1 MQGDGERQRAGG
13 WGDQQPDATPGRC
26 VAVVDCG
33 SNSTR
38 LLVAQ
43 VADGRVVRAQRR
55 TVLTRLGGQVER
67 TGRLTGA
74 AIARVTGVLED
85 YAGRW
90 RAAGCD
96 RVAICATSAVRDAGN
111 AEAFVH
117 AVERATGVTPLVLSG
132 ADEAELTFT
141 GAVAGMD
148 HRQVVCDIGGG
159 STELIVGASAPRHR
173 ASLQLGSVRLRERH
187 LHHDP
192 PTRDEYA
199 ALVADIDAALDDQ
212 PDVYRAG
219 GPMPL
224 VAVGGT
230 ATTLAAVA
238 VGAGPDDLDQID
250 GAVMPLA
257 DLQQLVEDLAW
268 LPARHRLEHPAI
280 VSGREDVVVA
290 GALLLVGIAGRY
302 GFGAVQ
308 VRVADLLDGIAL
320 RLAAGGWPPA
330 RTGLRP

>member
-1 MQGDGERQRAGG
+1 MTRPRA
-13 WGDQQPDATPGRC
+13 A
-26 VAVVDCG
+26 VDCG
-33 SNSTR
+33 TNSTR
-38 LLVAQ
+38 LLVVDEA
-43 VADGRVVRAQRR
+43 GR
-55 TVLTRLGGQVER
+55 TVERITTITRLGAGVDARGHLDDGALAR
-67 TGRLTGA
+67 TLEVIA
-74 AIARVTGVLED
+74 AYRDTWTAHGVARGDV
-85 YAGRW
+85 
-90 RAAGCD
+90 
-96 RVAICATSAVRDAGN
+96 RVAATSAVRDA
-111 AEAFVH
+111 ADR
-117 AVERATGVTPLVLSG
+117 ERFFTGVHELTGIAAEVLSG
-132 ADEAELTFT
+132 GDEARMAFL
-141 GAVAGMD
+141 GAVGAVD
-148 HRQVVCDIGGG
+148 VARPVVVVDIGGG
-159 STELIVGASAPRHR
+159 STELIVGASAPQHR

-199 ALVADIDAALDDQ
+199 ALVADIEAALDDQ

-238 VGAGPDDLDQID
+238 AGAGPDDLDQID

-268 LPARHRLEHPAI
+268 LPAQHRLEHPAI

-330 RTGLRP
+330 RTGVRT